1 VKGREGRF
9 RDVIGILQS
18 AVQLESFFHYMEDD
32 LFQELKDKVDARS
45 WWSKGH
51 SPTKQADDDHGDQ

>member
-1 VKGREGRF
+1 M
-9 RDVIGILQS
+9 VIISSVVTGFQI
-18 AVQLESFFHYMEDD
+18 ESFLHYMEDD

-51 SPTKQADDDHGDQ
+51 SPAKGSDGESCDQ